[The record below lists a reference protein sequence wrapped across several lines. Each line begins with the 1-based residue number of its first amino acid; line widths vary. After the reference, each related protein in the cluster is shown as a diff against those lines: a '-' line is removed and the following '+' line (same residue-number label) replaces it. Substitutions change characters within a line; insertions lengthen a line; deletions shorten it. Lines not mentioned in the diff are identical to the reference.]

1 MKLDEAK
8 EILKEN
14 DYNVIPER
22 EITDIDDLEIIRGYD
37 ADEYGD
43 ETEFCLYSEV
53 QKLVDYYEKRIENIW
68 NYDQGL
74 EE

>member
-1 MKLDEAK
+1 MELDKAK
-8 EILKEN
+8 QILKEN

-22 EITDIDDLEIIRGYD
+22 EIDDINDLQIIRGYD

-43 ETEFCLYSEV
+43 ETKFCFYSEV
-53 QKLVDYYEKRIENIW
+53 QKLVDYYEMRIEDIW
-68 NYDQGL
+68 NYGKGL

>member
-8 EILKEN
+8 KILKEN

-43 ETEFCLYSEV
+43 ETKFCFYSEV